1 MKVKTKKSI
10 CIILAWLAFLL
21 MLGIVGG
28 VEKNWMPLSAMW
40 WCIPCLL
47 VWAGGLWKAGWV
59 RVG

>member
-1 MKVKTKKSI
+1 MKTKTKRSI
-10 CIILAWLAFLL
+10 CITLAWLAFFL

-28 VEKNWMPLSAMW
+28 TEKGWLEIRAMW

-59 RVG
+59 RV